1 MIFYKMNPLE
11 ETLYDSPD
19 VDKQIED
26 GIIWSKKID
35 TPRHLHPIHGAKPI
49 GIFHSLEQYEYGYA
63 NIGSAAC
70 AYVFSLYGFIPTF
83 MAQDLHLPYDMIIV
97 RDGVSYKVQI
107 KATTQRGHGGNTTV
121 KTSRWQTT
129 TERRKKRKSE
139 VPLRANQ
146 GKQGIGN
153 KNRPHGYDIL
163 FAINEEGEFCWWWEK
178 DIKDNKSTVI
188 FGVKNGN
195 MGKLSYEKFGD
206 WDL

>member
-1 MIFYKMNPLE
+1 MNPLE

-19 VDKQIED
+19 VYKQVED
-26 GIIWSKKID
+26 GIIWSKKTE

-63 NIGSAAC
+63 NIGSTAC
-70 AYVFSLYGFIPTF
+70 AYVFSLYGYIPTA
-83 MAQDLHLPYDMIIV
+83 MPQDLHLPYDMIIV
-97 RDGVSYKVQI
+97 RDDKSYTVQI
-107 KATTQRGHGGNTTV
+107 KATTQRNHGGNTSV

-188 FGVKNGN
+188 FGVKNGKC
-195 MGKLSYEKFGD
+195 GKINFAETTNN

>member
-19 VDKQIED
+19 VHKQIED

-83 MAQDLHLPYDMIIV
+83 MAQDLHLPYDMILV
-97 RDGVSYKVQI
+97 RDDVSYTVQI

-153 KNRPHGYDIL
+153 KNRPHGYEIL
-163 FAINEEGEFCWWWEK
+163 FAINEEGEFCWWWES
-178 DIKDNKSTVI
+178 DIKDNASTVV
-188 FGVKNGN
+188 FVSKC
-195 MGKLSYEKFGD
+195 F
-206 WDL
+206 

>member
-1 MIFYKMNPLE
+1 MRFYKMNPLE

-83 MAQDLHLPYDMIIV
+83 MAQDLHLPYDMILV
-97 RDGVSYKVQI
+97 RDDVSYTVQI

-188 FGVKNGN
+188 FGVKNGK